1 MCGLFTC
8 AQPLFLALVALL
20 SVYQRGASSLIINY
34 SLPLLITRAFT
45 GEQRRTTTGRTR
57 SGNHGYATV
66 RGVNQPR
73 HTHTHTHCD
82 DMQLHGRTTFS
93 TLTYPCARTDSCQ
106 SAHCSISLNLVTQA
120 RVRRVSQTCVASL
133 RARRLTS
140 ASHSKV
146 SYSRTGPALSGRVDQ

>member
-8 AQPLFLALVALL
+8 AQPLFLALL
-20 SVYQRGASSLIINY
+20 SVYQRGASSLILNY

-45 GEQRRTTTGRTR
+45 GERRRTTTGRTR
-57 SGNHGYATV
+57 SGNHGTPQYAGSTNLV
-66 RGVNQPR
+66 THT

-120 RVRRVSQTCVASL
+120 RVRRVGQTCVASL

-140 ASHSKV
+140 ASHSTV